1 MFVNKEFTP
10 EKQPFLSSILYR
22 KSGIIS
28 KGIES
33 EKDIKNS
40 DTNLCIKMRQT
51 GASIVIQKGTHIL
64 IVYVPFVSSLGFC
77 FVSEYFWVFRNGGE
91 CKELMNERNV
101 KTMDE
106 KTFLKI
112 ANLISQHCSIPQ
124 LKHLIK
130 IEEKAINNNR
140 EKLVKEYSDYVKKMQ
155 NL

>member
-33 EKDIKNS
+33 ENS

-51 GASIVIQKGTHIL
+51 GASIVIQKGTYIL
-64 IVYVPFVSSLGFC
+64 IVYMPFVSSLGFC
-77 FVSEYFWVFRNGGE
+77 FVSEYFWVFVKGGE
-91 CKELMNERNV
+91 CKELKNKRNV
-101 KTMDE
+101 KMIDE

-130 IEEKAINNNR
+130 IEEKAIDNNR